1 MTWDLDGQDE
11 SRLRAQINTIS
22 TKSPENIVRSLVFV
36 LETLRDLEEKESM
49 SKVGW
54 VKISNI
60 KDTLRRLLIP
70 Q

>member
-11 SRLRAQINTIS
+11 ARLRAQVNTIS
-22 TKSPENIVRSLVFV
+22 TKSPESIVRSLVFV
-36 LETLRDLEEKESM
+36 LESLHDLEERESM